1 MSESSIITGQ
11 FVHINQTT
19 ASIGDRLVARLI
31 DLIIIIFYVVAVTY
45 AIFKLELSWTRTQV
59 FFTIVAYLPV
69 MLYSLL
75 FEVLNNGQSIGKRLM
90 RIRVVNKDGTTPTL
104 GSFIMRWMIW
114 PVDMTGIGLL
124 VALLSK
130 DSQRIG
136 DLAAGTIVIKLNNYR
151 NIHISLDEFSH
162 LSSDYQPVFSQAE
175 ELSLKQVELIQ
186 KTLALP
192 YGEERDRRIQI
203 LNEKVRKTLNI
214 TSTKMPAERFLSII
228 IRDYQHFAFSI
239 Y

>member
-186 KTLALP
+186 KALALP

>member
-1 MSESSIITGQ
+1 MSETSIITGQ

-186 KTLALP
+186 KALALP